1 MAVSFRWNYCL
12 NPTMS
17 GIWPRLCNE
26 IVFRRRITLNWTLL
40 VLCAGFLIGLILIHF
55 IRDQEI
61 TAGVERLAEMRLLRP
76 PVLNADPNLK
86 RVSER
91 SPYMRT
97 ER

>member
-1 MAVSFRWNYCL
+1 M
-12 NPTMS
+12 
-17 GIWPRLCNE
+17 
-26 IVFRRRITLNWTLL
+26 NWTFF
-40 VLCAGFLIGLILIHF
+40 VLCAGFLIGLVLILF

-61 TAGVERLAEMRLLRP
+61 TAGVERLAEMRLLRA

-97 ER
+97 ERWP

>member
-1 MAVSFRWNYCL
+1 M
-12 NPTMS
+12 P
-17 GIWPRLCNE
+17 GIWPRSCIE
-26 IVFRRRITLNWTLL
+26 IVFRRRITLNWTFF
-40 VLCAGFLIGLILIHF
+40 VIYAGFLIGLILILF
-55 IRDQEI
+55 IRDREI
-61 TAGVERLAEMRLLRP
+61 TAGVERLAEMRQLRA

>member
-1 MAVSFRWNYCL
+1 MKWTFFVTCAAFL
-12 NPTMS
+12 S
-17 GIWPRLCNE
+17 GLMLFMKER
-26 IVFRRRITLNWTLL
+26 
-40 VLCAGFLIGLILIHF
+40 
-55 IRDQEI
+55 EI
-61 TAGVERLAEMRLLRP
+61 TAGVERLAEMRLLRA

>member
-1 MAVSFRWNYCL
+1 M
-12 NPTMS
+12 P

-26 IVFRRRITLNWTLL
+26 IAFSGKIAMKWTFL
-40 VLCAGFLIGLILIHF
+40 VTCAVFLIGMMLF
-55 IRDQEI
+55 MKEREI
-61 TAGVERLAEMRLLRP
+61 TAGVERLAEMRMTHA
-76 PVLNADPNLK
+76 PVLDADPNLK

>member
-1 MAVSFRWNYCL
+1 L
-12 NPTMS
+12 
-17 GIWPRLCNE
+17 
-26 IVFRRRITLNWTLL
+26 
-40 VLCAGFLIGLILIHF
+40 
-55 IRDQEI
+55 
-61 TAGVERLAEMRLLRP
+61 ERLAEMRLLRT